1 MKKFFAFFIACI
13 LVMQFTFIPA
23 SAEGAEYEPYLKGV
37 QETGSYVGDIE
48 ELRYYSFRYTKDASF
63 AWFRENV
70 IGPNHCKEG
79 YLYVKDLVK
88 EEIRQVSTAPIKA
101 YERIGD
107 DLFYANQSNEI
118 VRTGVS
124 TLEQTVVYKADK
136 DVTSMC
142 YDEDTLYF
150 ASGDTVMALNA
161 DSENVEEV
169 AVCDGISELYM
180 NSDGRLVWEDA
191 DGEAYAHDLVEGTD
205 VQLERRP
212 VIDNSQD
219 LLALDNG
226 PVNTTEFDTYALST
240 SKPVRFPLPEY
251 PEWSYYSKY
260 GEPCTHHSEN
270 CSYGNS
276 FNDALCTCQH
286 YGGAIQCVAFAKYAS
301 DQYAHKSS
309 WSPVSGDLV
318 RTVDISSSDGAKCFF
333 ADLSMGTYVSGTGHS
348 FVIRHTTSSTVYTYE
363 CNASG
368 RDCHISLEAHDYS
381 KVYGTIGA
389 IDIAY
394 THYFNGTPRSI
405 SSSCHM
411 IPCTSSGCGGY
422 EVEYHYSRNPG
433 DKATCAVCGYVGKID
448 AGLLQRLTPQE

>member
-1 MKKFFAFFIACI
+1 MKKFFAFFIVCI

-48 ELRYYSFRYTKDASF
+48 ELRYYSFCYTKDASF

-88 EEIRQVSTAPIKA
+88 EEIRQVSTEPIKA

-161 DSENVEEV
+161 NSENVEAV
-169 AVCDGISELYM
+169 TVCDGISELYM
-180 NSDGRLVWEDA
+180 NSDGRLVWENA
-191 DGEAYAHDLVEGTD
+191 EGEAYAHDLVADTD

-219 LLALDNG
+219 LLALDIGSAN
-226 PVNTTEFDTYALST
+226 NTEIDPYVLST
-240 SKPVRFPLPEY
+240 SKPVSFPLSEY
-251 PEWSYYSKY
+251 PVGSYYSKD
-260 GEPCTHHSEN
+260 GTPCTHHSGTCN
-270 CSYGNS
+270 YANS
-276 FNDALCTCQH
+276 VNNNGCTCKY
-286 YGGAIQCVAFAKYAS
+286 YGRAIQCVAFAKYAS
-301 DQYAHKSS
+301 DQYAHKSD
-309 WSPVSGDLV
+309 WKPVSGDLV
-318 RTVDISSSDGAKCFF
+318 QTVNISSSDGAKHFF
-333 ADLSMGTYVSGTGHS
+333 ADLSMGTYVSGKRHS

-363 CNASG
+363 CNANG
-368 RDCHISLEAHDYS
+368 TDCGISLKAHDYS

>member
-1 MKKFFAFFIACI
+1 MKKFFAFFIVCI

-48 ELRYYSFRYTKDASF
+48 ELRYYSFCYTKDASF

-88 EEIRQVSTAPIKA
+88 EEIRQVSTEPIKA

-161 DSENVEEV
+161 NSENVEAV

-180 NSDGRLVWEDA
+180 NSDGRLVWENA
-191 DGEAYAHDLVEGTD
+191 EGEAYAHDLVADTD

-219 LLALDNG
+219 LLALDIGSAN
-226 PVNTTEFDTYALST
+226 NTEIDPYVLST
-240 SKPVRFPLPEY
+240 SKPVSFPLSEY
-251 PEWSYYSKY
+251 PVGSYYSKD
-260 GEPCTHHSEN
+260 GTPCTHHSGTCN
-270 CSYGNS
+270 YANS
-276 FNDALCTCQH
+276 VNNNGCTCKY
-286 YGGAIQCVAFAKYAS
+286 YGRAIQCVAFAKYAS
-301 DQYAHKSS
+301 DQYAHKSD
-309 WSPVSGDLV
+309 WKPVSGDLV

-333 ADLSMGTYVSGTGHS
+333 ADLSMGTYVSGKRHS
-348 FVIRHTTSSTVYTYE
+348 FVTRHTTSSTVYTYE
-363 CNASG
+363 CNANG
-368 RDCHISLEAHDYS
+368 TDCGISLKAHDYS